1 MEIHDNLL
9 TLFSEEIEQEDG
21 RYIIEIPAN
30 EVTKGDIQSGQVYRV
45 GLLPSANS
53 SSNRSP
59 QTRSQKQSSQSSPVD
74 VGEQRTVEIENIGDK
89 GDGIARVERGYV
101 IIVPDTEQ
109 GEKVTINIT
118 DTKENV
124 AFGEVVNRHDYYE

>member
-1 MEIHDNLL
+1 MEIPDNLL
-9 TLFSEEIEQEDG
+9 TLFSGEIEQENG
-21 RYIIEIPAN
+21 RFIIEIPTS
-30 EVTKGDIQSGQVYRV
+30 EVTEGDIQSGEIYRV
-45 GLLPSANS
+45 GLLPSQNS
-53 SSNRSP
+53 QSNRS
-59 QTRSQKQSSQSSPVD
+59 SQSNAEKNSSRGPPVE

-109 GEKVTINIT
+109 GEKVTINVT

-124 AFGEVVNRHDYYE
+124 AFGEVLSRHDYYD

>member
-21 RYIIEIPAN
+21 RYIIEIPTN

-53 SSNRSP
+53 SSSKSP
-59 QTRSQKQSSQSSPVD
+59 QPRSQKQSSQSPPVD

-124 AFGEVVNRHDYYE
+124 AFGEVVTRHDSYE

>member
-9 TLFSEEIEQEDG
+9 TLFSEEIEQKDG

-53 SSNRSP
+53 PSNRSP
-59 QTRSQKQSSQSSPVD
+59 QTRSQKQSSQSPPVD

-124 AFGEVVNRHDYYE
+124 AFGEVVTRHDYYE